1 MYLKKLFPILT
12 LGILML
18 ISPLGRAV
26 ELGGVDF
33 RGSGFLTLAAGATL
47 NGGAA
52 QSSSGFNCPCFV
64 SDYAQTGVYQQG
76 GVQWRPDTKLGLQGS
91 AVFNPRF
98 SVTGQV
104 VARGAA
110 GGQLDFEWLYADW
123 KLSDELT
130 LQVGRKR
137 LPLLAY
143 SESQDLGMS
152 YPWVHLPPQMYGW
165 EIVNYNGI
173 NLLYRN
179 DWGDWSSSMNFF
191 AGDETVKD
199 SGYWKVYKGAN
210 TRTDSRWSNILG
222 ADLVLNR
229 DWFTTRLMYLQS
241 DLQNTNPFS
250 TTPLAFNTKTA
261 QNLYGISLNADTEHW
276 VARAEFLYINR
287 KASYGEDFSELYGL
301 GYRVGK
307 WLPMLTYNSYHMVQ
321 RLDVAAGLDPSQAE
335 AHSTTS
341 LLLRYELD
349 NSSALKLQ
357 YDRWKNN
364 AQMPFFTAKSN
375 TNTSIPMGH
384 LDLLTASYDLAF

>member
-12 LGILML
+12 LGILVL

-33 RGSGFLTLAAGATL
+33 QGTGFLTLAAGTTL
-47 NGGAA
+47 NRGVA
-52 QSSSGFNCPCFV
+52 QPSSGHNCPCFV
-64 SDYAQTGVYQQG
+64 TDFAQAGMYQQG
-76 GVQWRPDTKLGLQGS
+76 RVQWQPDTKLGLQGS

-123 KLSDELT
+123 KLNDELT

-137 LPLLAY
+137 LPLLYY

-152 YPWVHLPPQMYGW
+152 YPWVHLAPQMYGW
-165 EIVNYNGI
+165 EIVNYNGV
-173 NLLYRN
+173 NLLYRD

-199 SGYWKVYKGAN
+199 SGYWKIYNGVN

-229 DWFTTRLMYLQS
+229 DWFTSRLVYLQS
-241 DLQNTNPFS
+241 NIQNTNPFS
-250 TTPLAFNTKTA
+250 TSPLAFNTKTP
-261 QNLYGISLNADTEHW
+261 QNLYGISLNADADHW

-287 KASYGEDFSELYGL
+287 KASYGEDFSEVYGL

-307 WLPMLTYNSYHMVQ
+307 WLPMLTFNNYHMVQ
-321 RLDVAAGLDPSQAE
+321 RLDAAAFLNPAQAE

-341 LLLRYELD
+341 LSLRYELSS
-349 NSSALKLQ
+349 SSALKLQ
-357 YDRWKNN
+357 YERWKNN
-364 AQMPFFTAKSN
+364 AQTPFFTA
-375 TNTSIPMGH
+375 TPNTSLPMGH
-384 LDLLTASYDLAF
+384 LDLLTASYDMVF

>member
-1 MYLKKLFPILT
+1 MKNLQTILKLTTAILW
-12 LGILML
+12 LGMSSQSAAI
-18 ISPLGRAV
+18 
-26 ELGGVDF
+26 ELAGVNID
-33 RGSGFLTLAAGATL
+33 GSGFLTFAVGKTL
-47 NGGAA
+47 NAGAA
-52 QSSSGFNCPCFV
+52 QPGSSFRCPCFV
-64 SDYAQTGVYQQG
+64 SDFAQTSVYQQG

-123 KLSDELT
+123 KLNDELT

-137 LPLLAY
+137 LPLLYY

-152 YPWVHLPPQMYGW
+152 YPWVHLAPQMYGW
-165 EIVNYNGI
+165 EIVNYNGV
-173 NLLYRN
+173 NMLYRD

-199 SGYWKVYKGAN
+199 SGYWKLYNGGN

-222 ADLVLNR
+222 ADLVLSR
-229 DWFTTRLMYLQS
+229 DWFTSRLVYLQS
-241 DLQNTNPFS
+241 NIQNTNPFS
-250 TTPLAFNTKTA
+250 TTPFVYNNKTP
-261 QNLYGISLNADTEHW
+261 QNLYGISLNADADHW

-287 KASYGEDFSELYGL
+287 KASYGEDFSEVYGL

-307 WLPMLTYNSYHMVQ
+307 WLPMVTYNNYHMVQ
-321 RLDVAAGLDPSQAE
+321 RLDVAAGLDPAQAE

-341 LLLRYELD
+341 LLLRYEL
-349 NSSALKLQ
+349 NKSSALKLQ

-364 AQMPFFTAKSN
+364 AQTPFFTA
-375 TNTSIPMGH
+375 TPNTSVPMGH
-384 LDLLTASYDLAF
+384 LDLLTASYDLVF